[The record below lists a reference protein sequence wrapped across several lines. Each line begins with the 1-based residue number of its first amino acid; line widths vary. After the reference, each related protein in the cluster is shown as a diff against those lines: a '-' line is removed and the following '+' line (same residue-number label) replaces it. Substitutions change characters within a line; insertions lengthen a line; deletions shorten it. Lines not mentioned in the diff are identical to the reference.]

1 MKTLPETQYTLITGA
16 SSGIGKAI
24 AEECSKR
31 KMNLFLVALPDSGLE
46 LIAEELCRKFGIA
59 VQCFGVD
66 LTEKDG
72 PQKVY
77 NYALAAGITVN
88 ILINNAGIGNLGDF
102 ENQEFKNI
110 DDIILLNIRAATLL
124 TRLFLNDLMMLPS
137 AYILNM
143 SSFGAFAPIPLKSVY
158 AATKTYLW
166 FFTKSLSVEL
176 KETNIKV
183 ASMHPSGVATNQR
196 ITESMKNTSFSA
208 KITVLRPEYV
218 AAIAIKNLLKGKNLI
233 IPGIPTKIFF
243 SLGYIMPYFLILYFI
258 SKIFSKGKSTA
269 ITK

>member
-1 MKTLPETQYTLITGA
+1 LPG
-16 SSGIGKAI
+16 
-24 AEECSKR
+24 
-31 KMNLFLVALPDSGLE
+31 SGLE
-46 LIAEELCRKFGIA
+46 IIAEELCEKFGIA
-59 VQCFGVD
+59 VHYFGVD

-77 NYALAAGITVN
+77 NYAQTAGITVN
-88 ILINNAGIGNLGDF
+88 ILINNAGIGSLGDF
-102 ENQEFKNI
+102 ENQEYKNI
-110 DDIILLNIRAATLL
+110 DEIILLNIRATTLL
-124 TRLFLNDLMMLPS
+124 TRLFLNDLKLLPS

-176 KETNIKV
+176 RDTNIRV

-196 ITESMKNTSFSA
+196 ITESMKKTSFSA
-208 KITVLRPEYV
+208 KITVLRSEYV
-218 AAIAIKNLLKGKNLI
+218 AEIAIKNLLKGKNLI

-243 SLGYIMPYFLILYFI
+243 SLGYVMPYFLILYFI
-258 SKIFSKGKSTA
+258 SKIFSKGKSATV
-269 ITK
+269 IK